1 MDQNPVRPTIPTATA
16 LPAVRRIGASDLVD
30 ALRLGLDDFRAM
42 PTHAVFLAVIY
53 PIVGLVIGRAAL
65 GYDIVPLIYPLAA
78 GFALLGPFAAIGLYE
93 LSRRRQE
100 GGTPEWT
107 DALDV
112 VHAPAFGAILTLG
125 LLLCVV
131 FAVWVAVAR
140 AIYIA
145 DFGYGEPDS
154 LSAFARQVLST
165 PEGRHLILAGNGVGL
180 LFAIAVLTI
189 SAVSFPLLL
198 DRGGSAM
205 AAMLTSVRVVLKN
218 PVTMALW
225 GVIVACGL
233 LVGALPALLG
243 LAVVLPV
250 LGHATWHLYGKAVEP
265 HRGPRPLRRRRSE
278 EGRYAAD
285 FPVVLVPWAR
295 ERRR

>member
-1 MDQNPVRPTIPTATA
+1 MVQDTLPTTTTQ
-16 LPAVRRIGASDLVD
+16 LPAVRRIGVADLVD

-53 PIVGLVIGRAAL
+53 PIVGLVIGRAML
-65 GYDIVPLIYPLAA
+65 GYEVVPLLYPLAA
-78 GFALLGPFAAIGLYE
+78 GFALIGPFAAIGLYE

-100 GGTPEWT
+100 GDTPQWT

-112 VHAPAFGAILTLG
+112 IHAPAFGAILTLG

-140 AIYIA
+140 AIWIA
-145 DFGYGEPDS
+145 DFGYGEPET
-154 LSAFARQVLST
+154 LAGFARQVLST
-165 PEGRHLILAGNGVGL
+165 PEGHHLILAGNGVGL
-180 LFAIAVLTI
+180 LFAALVLAI

-205 AAMLTSVRVVLKN
+205 AAMVTSVRVVLKN

-225 GVIVACGL
+225 GLIVACGL
-233 LVGALPALLG
+233 VIGALPALLG
-243 LAVVLPV
+243 LAVVIPV

-265 HRGPRPLRRRRSE
+265 HRGPRPERRHRSD

-285 FPVVLVPWAR
+285 FPVVLVPWVR
-295 ERRR
+295 ERRK